1 MNMNPTSLSTHTTRI
16 VELLRYIAA
25 LQPQETHNDHIPL
38 KDRLLDAGQAQRL
51 PGVTFPAQNDA
62 ADAWVRVARMQPT
75 TPPAVPSELLSWVVV
90 EDNPNKAPIEPKLRK
105 RIDNPNR
112 VAVKPVKTK
121 SKSKKSEASA
131 EQVADESL
139 VENIELDD
147 IGETSEGGAYIFL
160 RNSPDIEQ
168 AYNEW
173 MIEWNAWAHQEALVR
188 ESAQVYQHLYQLFRD
203 LSAEGPSETTEVVC
217 GMGHVL
223 WNIRDQESGKVI
235 PYSYPLILQRCE
247 VRLAEDED
255 FALELWPVGQA
266 PVLHLGRLGEGNTK
280 EAAETFWA
288 NKLPGKNDDPLSPFN
303 PQSFAP
309 IVSGLVAR
317 LDASGS
323 YNTVGDQLPEPTER
337 LSAFPWFTFFQKKRS
352 HNNLLADLK
361 RLEQA
366 VTNAVALPEI
376 LINLVDRD
384 SVHRLPDKL
393 PVFRGVESFT
403 VRQNDDEA
411 RDLYFPL
418 PYNEEQIQVVQRL
431 EVSAGVVVQ
440 GPPGTGKSHTI
451 ANIVSHSLANGQRVL
466 VTSHSAAAL
475 AAVREKIPDSIRDL
489 SVALLTSETESLAD
503 FEKSVREIAD
513 RLATFNVNVSQRTID
528 DLMHA
533 VNGLYK
539 QLEALDIK
547 IVEHMGVHHTT
558 HTLQGQTV
566 TLMDLAR
573 FYAQNPE
580 APSWM
585 GRVPEAQARS
595 TEVGD
600 NGLVFPSLP
609 NDLDE
614 KLIQSIRQARLDA
627 GIMFSSLFE
636 PISDPNTW
644 PRDKEI
650 RSAISAQQR
659 LDKLQKQLKDGLA
672 KAQSKALD
680 PDAIWALTNDVGSLS
695 SALAELQTHQAA
707 ADALD
712 VRVRRQARADE
723 PLLLE
728 GEHSN
733 ANGVSAEFCHNIISL
748 RNQLRQQLAVLYVPN
763 DAVQNSEFKQAV
775 ERGATTGAPVGG
787 FFQRMKA
794 DKSIKSWLDDVK
806 VDGQRPTTAQA
817 WQKVLDYIVLLDRAK
832 DIPSSWGRYAD
843 AFGWDRD
850 YDEKGVEQ
858 SKALVISSPNTQDLF
873 KQIDHIAKT
882 AEFYLMRSHWRRSI
896 APAIEG
902 ALAKIFV
909 DPISTD
915 VTANAKSKWAR
926 ASDNNAFHLRAK
938 PGREDEKIEP
948 MRITSPWA
956 DWDQKSE
963 MEREA
968 VLAVAERSL
977 NMWQSIDQEQR
988 FVDMFKDNI
997 QQLLDKSKPYA
1008 HLPVLEPLPI
1018 PPKTRQTV
1026 AAPAS
1031 NFMDQV
1037 QQFLEHDMW
1046 NSKDHDFG
1054 RRSRSMDT
1062 DPTDAR
1068 VSQWRGLLSKAERL
1082 YGIVTLAAKPAEYAL
1097 TKLAQAGFG
1106 DWVHALLKNPLENL
1120 PNPKRTAAALPDD
1133 PLLPENWRELVQQAQ
1148 IHAFLSTLS
1157 EQQTLMGHFNTRRQL
1172 VQSLSTSLSE
1182 LAAEKSWAKL
1192 ALGVTPQQRQAL
1204 GAYLSAVRSV
1214 GSGTGKRSAR
1224 HQQDARF
1231 AMAEAFS
1238 AVPCWIMPTSKVSEV
1253 MPSELELFDLVIVDE
1268 ASQSDLAALPA
1279 LIRGKKILIV
1289 GDDKQVSPSNFVQED
1304 LILQQRRTLLAN
1316 QPFAPLMAPDRS
1328 IYDLFSGVL
1337 PNSSIM
1343 LREHFR
1349 CVAPIIS
1356 WSNKNYYHN
1365 KMVPLRIPSGAERLD
1380 PPLIDVFVEDGKMED
1395 DVNEAEAIV
1404 IAREIQHIVNDPAM
1418 KNKTI
1423 GVVTLPSKDSQS
1435 NKIRDAIDQAIS
1447 QGAYINHKILV
1458 GPPARFQ
1465 GSERDIMFVAMT
1477 WDGSSSGASDRPE
1490 FHQRFNVA
1498 MSRARD
1504 RMVLVRSIPDTAL
1517 RSGTLLSK
1525 VVHHF
1530 HDDHSVQSVGGKD
1543 QCKTELER
1551 DIFQALSD
1559 QGYYVQAHIGPKH
1572 AQIDLVVED
1581 KWGRRLAIECDGDIP
1596 ASRLNGNSWH
1606 ESWQSAVT
1614 NQRILERAGWT
1625 FLRVTAASWY
1635 LQPQQT
1641 LEKIVARLNE
1651 LGVTPYQEG
1660 EQRDTPLV
1668 ERKVVRAVV
1677 EPEPVV
1683 EPVKVSR
1690 FARVARV
1697 ELGKQQS
1704 Q

>member
-1 MNMNPTSLSTHTTRI
+1 MNMTQTPLATHTTRI

-25 LQPQETHNDHIPL
+25 LQPQETHHDHIPN
-38 KDRLLDAGQAQRL
+38 KDRLLDAGQASRL
-51 PGVTFPAQNDA
+51 PGVTFPAATDA
-62 ADAWVRVARMQPT
+62 GDAWVRVARVQPST
-75 TPPAVPSELLSWVVV
+75 APAVPEELLAWVVV
-90 EDNPNKAPIEPKLRK
+90 EDNPNKAPVEPKLRK

-112 VAVKPVKTK
+112 PAVKTK
-121 SKSKKSEASA
+121 TSKAKKG
-131 EQVADESL
+131 EQA
-139 VENIELDD
+139 VETLDTDD
-147 IGETSEGGAYIFL
+147 IEHNEDGAESGGAYIFL
-160 RNSPDIEQ
+160 RNSPEIEH
-168 AYNEW
+168 AYNSW
-173 MIEWNAWAHQEALVR
+173 MNIWSAWAQQETLVR

-203 LSAEGPSETTEVVC
+203 LSAEGPAETTEVVC

-223 WNIRDQESGKVI
+223 WNIRDTDSGKVI

-280 EAAETFWA
+280 EAADAFW
-288 NKLPGKNDDPLSPFN
+288 NSKLPGKNDEPFSPFN
-303 PQSFAP
+303 PQSFASV
-309 IVSGLVAR
+309 VSGLVAR

-323 YNTVGDQLPEPTER
+323 YQMVGDHLPEPSER
-337 LSAFPWFTFFQKKRS
+337 LTAFPWFTFFQKKRS
-352 HNNLLADLK
+352 HNNLLTDLK
-361 RLEQA
+361 RLEHA

-393 PVFRGVESFT
+393 PIFRGVESFT
-403 VRQNDDEA
+403 VRQKEDTA
-411 RDLYFPL
+411 QDLYFPL

-451 ANIVSHSLANGQRVL
+451 ANIVSHYLANGQRVL

-528 DLMHA
+528 DLMYA

-539 QLEALDIK
+539 QLEALDIE

-558 HTLQGQTV
+558 HLLQGQTV

-573 FYAQNPE
+573 FYAQHPE

-585 GRVPEAQARS
+585 GRVPEALPRS
-595 TEVGD
+595 EETSDHGLIFHSVPVEV
-600 NGLVFPSLP
+600 
-609 NDLDE
+609 DE
-614 KLIQSIRQARLDA
+614 KLIQSVRQARLDA
-627 GIMFSSLFE
+627 GIMFPSLFE
-636 PISDPNTW
+636 PISDPSTW

-659 LDKLQKQLKDGLA
+659 LDKLQKQLKDGLS
-672 KAQSKALD
+672 KAQSKAMD
-680 PDAIWALTNDVGSLS
+680 VDAIWSLQNDV
-695 SALAELQTHQAA
+695 SALGSALNELQVHQAA

-712 VRVRRQARADE
+712 VQVRRRASADE
-723 PLLLE
+723 PILTDT
-728 GEHSN
+728 SDAN
-733 ANGVSAEFCHNIISL
+733 ANGASAEFCNTIIGL

-763 DAVQNSEFKQAV
+763 EAVQNSEFRQAV
-775 ERGATTGAPVGG
+775 ERGASNGAPVGG

-794 DKSIKSWLDDVK
+794 DKSVKTWVDDVK
-806 VDGQRPTTAQA
+806 VDGQRPTTTHA
-817 WQKVLDYIVLLDRAK
+817 WQKVLEYLQLLDRAQE
-832 DIPSSWGRYAD
+832 IPLSWGRYAQ
-843 AFGWDRD
+843 AFGWTRGD
-850 YDEKGVEQ
+850 DEDGVDQ
-858 SKALVISSPNTQDLF
+858 NKSLVISSPNTQDLF
-873 KQIDHIAKT
+873 KQVDHIAKL
-882 AEFYLMRSHWRRSI
+882 AEFQLTRSHWRKNI
-896 APAIEG
+896 APAIEN

-915 VTANAKSKWAR
+915 VASNTKSKWAR
-926 ASDNNAFHLRAK
+926 AATDHNAFHLRAK
-938 PGREDEKIEP
+938 PGRDEEKTEP

-956 DWDQKSE
+956 DWDQKTE

-977 NMWQSIDQEQR
+977 NLWQTIDQEQR
-988 FVDMFKDNI
+988 FVEMFKENI
-997 QQLLDKSKPYA
+997 QQLLEKSKPHA
-1008 HLPVLEPLPI
+1008 HLPILPPLPI

-1026 AAPAS
+1026 VAPS
-1031 NFMDQV
+1031 TTFMDKV

-1046 NSKDHDFG
+1046 VGKESEFS
-1054 RRSRSMDT
+1054 RRSTRSMDS
-1062 DPTDAR
+1062 DPSDGR
-1068 VSQWRGLLSKAERL
+1068 VLQWRGLLSNAERL
-1082 YGIVTLAAKPAEYAL
+1082 YGIITLAAKPAEHAL
-1097 TKLAQAGFG
+1097 SILAKSGFG
-1106 DWVHALLKNPLENL
+1106 DWVHALLKSPLDNL
-1120 PNPKRTAAALPDD
+1120 PNPKRTAAVLPDD
-1133 PLLPENWRELVQQAQ
+1133 PLLPDNWKELVQQAQ
-1148 IHAFLSTLS
+1148 IHAFLMTLS

-1172 VQSLSTSLSE
+1172 VQSLSASLSE

-1204 GAYLSAVRSV
+1204 GAYLSAVRAV

-1380 PPLIDVFVEDGKMED
+1380 PPLIDIFVEDGKMED

-1404 IAREIQHIVNDPAM
+1404 IAREIKKIANDPTM

-1423 GVVTLPSKDSQS
+1423 GVVTLPSKDAQS
-1435 NKIRDAIDQAIS
+1435 NKIRDAIDQAIT

-1465 GSERDIMFVAMT
+1465 GSERDVMFVAMT
-1477 WDGSSSGASDRPE
+1477 WDGSSGGASDRPE

-1530 HDDHSVQSVGGKD
+1530 HDDHSVQSAGGKD

-1596 ASRLNGNSWH
+1596 ATRLSGDSWH
-1606 ESWQSAVT
+1606 ENWQSAVT

-1641 LEKIVARLNE
+1641 LEKIISRLNE
-1651 LGVTPYQEG
+1651 LGVTPYEEG

-1683 EPVKVSR
+1683 EPVKISR

-1697 ELGKQQS
+1697 DIPS
-1704 Q
+1704 NT

>member
-1 MNMNPTSLSTHTTRI
+1 MNQTILATHTTRI

-25 LQPQETHNDHIPL
+25 LQPQETHNDHIPA

-51 PGVTFPAQNDA
+51 PGVTFPAQQDA
-62 ADAWVRVARMQPT
+62 GDAWVRVARVQPT
-75 TPPAVPSELLSWVVV
+75 TPPAVPEELLAWVVV
-90 EDNPNKAPIEPKLRK
+90 EDNPNKAPIDPKLRK

-112 VAVKPVKTK
+112 PVVKA
-121 SKSKKSEASA
+121 KKAKKGDTA
-131 EQVADESL
+131 
-139 VENIELDD
+139 IEPEIVDDVDD
-147 IGETSEGGAYIFL
+147 ISDVGGAYIFL
-160 RNSPDIEQ
+160 RNSPDVEH
-168 AYNEW
+168 AYNQW
-173 MIEWNAWAHQEALVR
+173 MIVWNTWAQQEALVR
-188 ESAQVYQHLYQLFRD
+188 EAAQVYQHLYQLFRD

-223 WNIRDQESGKVI
+223 WNIRDQESGKVV

-255 FALELWPVGQA
+255 FALELWPVGQS
-266 PVLHLGRLGEGNTK
+266 PVLQLGRLGEGNTK
-280 EAAETFWA
+280 EAAEAFW
-288 NKLPGKNDDPLSPFN
+288 NSKLPGKNDEPFSPFN
-303 PQSFAP
+303 PQSFAS
-309 IVSGLVAR
+309 VVTGLVAR

-323 YNTVGDQLPEPTER
+323 YQDVGSQLPEANER
-337 LSAFPWFTFFQKKRS
+337 LAVFPWFTFFQKKRS

-366 VTNAVALPEI
+366 VTHAVALPEI

-403 VRQNDDEA
+403 VRQNEDTA
-411 RDLYFPL
+411 QDLYFPL

-451 ANIVSHSLANGQRVL
+451 ANIVSHYLANGQRVL

-539 QLEALDIK
+539 QLEALDIQ

-573 FYAQNPE
+573 FYAQHPE

-585 GRVPEAQARS
+585 GRVPEAVARS
-595 TEVGD
+595 TQSAD
-600 NGLVFPSLP
+600 HGLVFPSLP
-609 NDLDE
+609 SEVDE
-614 KLIQSIRQARLDA
+614 KLIQSVRQARLDA
-627 GIMFSSLFE
+627 GIMFPSLFE
-636 PISDPNTW
+636 PISDPSMW

-659 LDKLQKQLKDGLA
+659 LDKLQKQLKDGLS
-672 KAQSKALD
+672 KSQSKPMD
-680 PDAIWALTNDVGSLS
+680 IDAVWALTNDVGSLS
-695 SALAELQTHQAA
+695 AALAELQSHQAA

-712 VRVRRQARADE
+712 VQIRRQAAPDE
-723 PLLLE
+723 PILVE
-728 GEHSN
+728 DGDSN
-733 ANGVSAEFCHNIISL
+733 SNGASAEFCNNIIAL

-763 DAVQNSEFKQAV
+763 DAVQNTEFRQAV
-775 ERGATTGAPVGG
+775 ERGANNGAPVGG

-794 DKSIKSWLDDVK
+794 DKSVKAWVDEVK
-806 VDGQRPTTAQA
+806 VDGQRPSTTHA
-817 WQKVLDYIVLLDRAK
+817 WQKVLDYLLLLDRAK
-832 DIPSSWGRYAD
+832 EIPSSWGRYAQ
-843 AFGWDRD
+843 AFGWARGHDN
-850 YDEKGVEQ
+850 EGVDQ
-858 SKALVISSPNTQDLF
+858 NKSLVISSPNTQDLF
-873 KQIDHIAKT
+873 KQVDHIAKS
-882 AEFYLMRSHWRRSI
+882 AEFQITRSHWRRSI
-896 APAIEG
+896 APAIERS
-902 ALAKIFV
+902 LAQIFV

-915 VTANAKSKWAR
+915 VSSSTKSKWAR
-926 ASDNNAFHLRAK
+926 AANDQNAFHLRAK

-977 NMWQSIDQEQR
+977 NLWQSIDQEQR
-988 FVDMFKDNI
+988 FVEMFKDNI
-997 QQLLDKSKPYA
+997 QQLLEKSKPHA
-1008 HLPVLEPLPI
+1008 HLPALPPLPI

-1026 AAPAS
+1026 GAPVS
-1031 NFMDQV
+1031 TFMDKV

-1046 NSKDHDFG
+1046 TAKETEFG
-1054 RRSRSMDT
+1054 RRAHRSMDS
-1062 DPTDAR
+1062 DPSDGR
-1068 VSQWRGLLSKAERL
+1068 VLQWRGLLTNAERL
-1082 YGIVTLAAKPAEYAL
+1082 YGIVTLAAQPAEHAL
-1097 TKLAQAGFG
+1097 TVLAKAGFG
-1106 DWVHALLKNPLENL
+1106 DWVHALLKNPLDNL
-1120 PNPKRTAAALPDD
+1120 PNPKRTSAALPDD
-1133 PLLPENWRELVQQAQ
+1133 PLLPDNWKELVQQAQ

-1172 VQSLSTSLSE
+1172 VQSLSASLSE
-1182 LAAEKSWAKL
+1182 LAAEKSWARL

-1404 IAREIQHIVNDPAM
+1404 IAREIQKIANDPTM

-1435 NKIRDAIDQAIS
+1435 NKIRDAIDQAIT

-1530 HDDHSVQSVGGKD
+1530 HDDHSVQSAGGKD

-1596 ASRLNGNSWH
+1596 ATRLSGDSWH
-1606 ESWQSAVT
+1606 ENWQSAVT

-1641 LEKIVARLNE
+1641 LDKIVSRLNE
-1651 LGVTPYQEG
+1651 LGVTPYEEG

-1697 ELGKQQS
+1697 DAANS
-1704 Q
+1704 

>member
-1 MNMNPTSLSTHTTRI
+1 MKQTTLSTHTTRI
-16 VELLRYIAA
+16 IELLRYIAA
-25 LQPQETHNDHIPL
+25 LQPQESHHDSIPQ
-38 KDRLLDAGQAQRL
+38 KDRLLDAGQAARL
-51 PGVTFPAQNDA
+51 PGISFPVQHDDA
-62 ADAWVRVARMQPT
+62 EAWVRVARVQPSS
-75 TPPAVPSELLSWVVV
+75 PPSVPEELLMWVVV
-90 EDNPNKAPIEPKLRK
+90 EDNPVKPPVEPKLRK
-105 RIDNPNR
+105 RIDNPSR
-112 VAVKPVKTK
+112 PVKAKTTK
-121 SKSKKSEASA
+121 SKKAEGLKADLEPNSEDEGDLA
-131 EQVADESL
+131 EQDA
-139 VENIELDD
+139 
-147 IGETSEGGAYIFL
+147 GGAYIFL
-160 RNSPDIEQ
+160 RNNPEIEQ
-168 AYNEW
+168 AYATW
-173 MIEWNAWAHQEALVR
+173 METWNAWAEKERLVR
-188 ESAQVYQHLYQLFRD
+188 EAAQVYQHLYQLFRD
-203 LSAEGPSETTEVVC
+203 VSAEGPSEVTEVVC

-223 WNIRDQESGKVI
+223 WNIRDPESGKVV

-247 VRLAEDED
+247 VRLAENED
-255 FALELWPVGQA
+255 YALELWPVGQH
-266 PVLHLGRLGEGNTK
+266 PTLHLGRLGDGATK
-280 EAAETFWA
+280 EAAEQFWKA
-288 NKLPGKNDDPLSPFN
+288 KSPGKDDEPFSPFL
-303 PQSFAP
+303 PQSFSPMVA
-309 IVSGLVAR
+309 GLVAR

-323 YNTVGDQLPEPTER
+323 LQQVGEVLPEPTER
-337 LSAFPWFTFFQKKRS
+337 LTAYPWFSFFQKKRS

-361 RLEQA
+361 RLEDA
-366 VTNAVALPEI
+366 VSNAVALPEI

-393 PVFRGVESFT
+393 PAFRGVESFT
-403 VRQNDDEA
+403 LHQTTDA
-411 RDLYFPL
+411 AQDLYFPL
-418 PYNEEQIQVVQRL
+418 AYNEEQIQVVQRL

-451 ANIVSHSLANGQRVL
+451 ANIVSHYLANGQRVL

-513 RLATFNVNVSQRTID
+513 RLATFNRNVSQRVID

-539 QLEALDIK
+539 QLETLDLQ

-558 HTLQGQTV
+558 HVLKGETV

-573 FYAQNPE
+573 FYAQHPA

-585 GRVPEAQARS
+585 GRVPDAAPNPQGSEQ
-595 TEVGD
+595 GYI
-600 NGLVFPSLP
+600 FPSVP
-609 NDLDE
+609 EQIDE

-627 GIMFSSLFE
+627 GAMFPALFE
-636 PISDPNTW
+636 PISDPSTW
-644 PRDKEI
+644 PQDKEV

-659 LDKLQKQLKDGLA
+659 LNKLQKQLNDGLNKA
-672 KAQSKALD
+672 KSSPLD
-680 PDAIWALTNDVGSLS
+680 DTAVWALTGDVDTLTE
-695 SALAELQTHQAA
+695 AIAELQRSQAQA
-707 ADALD
+707 EALEGL
-712 VRVRRQARADE
+712 VRRPARADE
-723 PLLLE
+723 AILGDESTGAQAP
-728 GEHSN
+728 
-733 ANGVSAEFCHNIISL
+733 ADFCRNIISL
-748 RNQLRQQLAVLYVPN
+748 RNQLRNELGVFQIPAEAVRH
-763 DAVQNSEFKQAV
+763 DEFRQAV
-775 ERGATTGAPVGG
+775 ERGAATGAPVGG
-787 FFQRMKA
+787 FFQRMTA
-794 DKSIKSWLDDVK
+794 NKSVKGWIDEVK
-806 VDGQRPTTAQA
+806 VDGQRPTTPET
-817 WQKVLDYIVLLDRAK
+817 WKRVEEHLRLLKRAEE
-832 DIPSSWGRYAD
+832 IPSSWGLYAN
-843 AFGWDRD
+843 AFGWTWDSPH
-850 YDEKGVEQ
+850 EGVENNK
-858 SKALVISSPNTQDLF
+858 SLVVSSSNSQDLF
-873 KQIDHIAKT
+873 KHIDHIAKT
-882 AEFYLMRSHWRRSI
+882 AEFQITRSEWRKKI
-896 APAIEG
+896 APAIEN

-909 DPISTD
+909 DPIAHEVSAP
-915 VTANAKSKWAR
+915 VKSKWTRSTSEQAP
-926 ASDNNAFHLRAK
+926 SIHLRAK
-938 PGREDEKIEP
+938 PGRSEEQHEP
-948 MRITSPWA
+948 LRITSPWA
-956 DWDQKSE
+956 QWDQKTE

-968 VLAVAERSL
+968 ALNVAERSL
-977 NMWQSIDQEQR
+977 NLWQSIDEEQR
-988 FVDMFKDNI
+988 YLTMFKDNI
-997 QQLLDKSKPYA
+997 QQLLTKSKVHA
-1008 HLPVLEPLPI
+1008 VLPDLPPLPI

-1026 AAPAS
+1026 AAPVTT
-1031 NFMDQV
+1031 FMDKV
-1037 QQFLEHDMW
+1037 RQFLEVDMW
-1046 NSKDHDFG
+1046 AAKETDFG
-1054 RRSRSMDT
+1054 RRSSSRSIDSDPGDT
-1062 DPTDAR
+1062 R
-1068 VSQWRGLLSKAERL
+1068 VSQWRSLLISAERM
-1082 YGIVTLAAKPAEYAL
+1082 YGVISLAAKPAEHAL
-1097 TKLAQAGFG
+1097 HVLAQAGFG
-1106 DWVHALLKNPLENL
+1106 DWVHALIKNPLDNL
-1120 PNPKRTAAALPDD
+1120 PNPKRVAAALPDD
-1133 PLLPENWRELVQQAQ
+1133 PLLPENWKDLVQQAQ
-1148 IHAFLSTLS
+1148 IQAFLSTLN
-1157 EQQTLMGHFNTRRQL
+1157 EQQTLMAYFNTRRTV
-1172 VQSLSTSLSE
+1172 VQSLSTHLSE

-1204 GAYLSAVRSV
+1204 GAYLSAVRAV

-1238 AVPCWIMPTSKVSEV
+1238 AVPCWIMPTAKVSEV

-1395 DVNEAEAIV
+1395 DVNEAEATV
-1404 IAREIQHIVNDPAM
+1404 IAREIQQIVADPQMAH
-1418 KNKTI
+1418 KSI
-1423 GVVTLPSKDSQS
+1423 GVVTLPSKDAQS

-1447 QGAYINHKILV
+1447 QAAYINHKILV

-1477 WDGSSSGASDRPE
+1477 WDGNSGGASDRPE

-1504 RMVLVRSIPDTAL
+1504 RMILVRSIPDAAL

-1530 HDDHSVQSVGGKD
+1530 HDEHSAQNRSGLEY
-1543 QCKTELER
+1543 CKSDLER
-1551 DIFQALSD
+1551 DIFQALND

-1596 ASRLNGNSWH
+1596 ANRLMGGAWH

-1625 FLRVTAASWY
+1625 FLRVTAAAWY
-1635 LQPQQT
+1635 LEPQQT
-1641 LEKIVARLNE
+1641 LHKILTRLEE
-1651 LGVTPYQEG
+1651 LGVTPYQES
-1660 EQRDTPLV
+1660 EQRDVLLV
-1668 ERKVVRAVV
+1668 ERKTVRAVV
-1677 EPEPVV
+1677 EPEPIV
-1683 EPVKVSR
+1683 EPVKISR
-1690 FARVARV
+1690 FARTVRLDAAS
-1697 ELGKQQS
+1697 G
-1704 Q
+1704 

>member
-1 MNMNPTSLSTHTTRI
+1 MNMTQTPLSIHTTRI

-25 LQPQETHNDHIPL
+25 LQPQETHHDHIPA

-51 PGVTFPAQNDA
+51 PGVTFPAQHDA
-62 ADAWVRVARMQPT
+62 GDAWVRVARMQPT
-75 TPPAVPSELLSWVVV
+75 TPPAVPEELLSWVVV

-112 VAVKPVKTK
+112 PVVKTK
-121 SKSKKSEASA
+121 KAKKGESA
-131 EQVADESL
+131 
-139 VENIELDD
+139 IEPEIVDDGDADD
-147 IGETSEGGAYIFL
+147 INDVGGAYIFL
-160 RNSPDIEQ
+160 RNSPEIEH
-168 AYNEW
+168 AYNQW
-173 MIEWNAWAHQEALVR
+173 MSGWNAWAQQESLVR
-188 ESAQVYQHLYQLFRD
+188 EAAQVYQHLYQLFRD

-223 WNIRDQESGKVI
+223 WNIRDQETGKVV

-266 PVLHLGRLGEGNTK
+266 PVLQLGRLGEGNTK
-280 EAAETFWA
+280 EAAETFWSS
-288 NKLPGKNDDPLSPFN
+288 KLPGKNDEPFSPFN
-303 PQSFAP
+303 PQSFAS
-309 IVSGLVAR
+309 VVTGLVAR

-323 YNTVGDQLPEPTER
+323 YQDVGNQLPEPNER
-337 LSAFPWFTFFQKKRS
+337 LAVFPWFTFFQKKRS

-361 RLEQA
+361 RLEQS
-366 VTNAVALPEI
+366 VTQAVALPEI

-403 VRQNDDEA
+403 VRQNEDTA
-411 RDLYFPL
+411 QDLYFPL

-451 ANIVSHSLANGQRVL
+451 ANIVSHYLANGQRVL

-539 QLEALDIK
+539 QLEALDIQ

-573 FYAQNPE
+573 FYAQHPE

-585 GRVPEAQARS
+585 GRVPEALPRS
-595 TEVGD
+595 DETAD
-600 NGLVFPSLP
+600 HGLVFPSLP
-609 NDLDE
+609 SEVDE
-614 KLIQSIRQARLDA
+614 KLIQSVRQARLDA
-627 GIMFSSLFE
+627 GIMFPSLFE
-636 PISDPNTW
+636 PISDPSTW

-659 LDKLQKQLKDGLA
+659 LDKLQKQLKEGLS
-672 KAQSKALD
+672 KSQSKPMD
-680 PDAIWALTNDVGSLS
+680 IDAVWALTNEVGSLS
-695 SALAELQTHQAA
+695 AALAELQSHQAA

-712 VRVRRQARADE
+712 VQIRRQAAPDE
-723 PLLLE
+723 PILIE
-728 GEHSN
+728 GGDTN
-733 ANGVSAEFCHNIISL
+733 TNGASAEFCNNIIAL

-763 DAVQNSEFKQAV
+763 DALQNSEFRQAV
-775 ERGATTGAPVGG
+775 ERGANNGAPVGG

-794 DKSIKSWLDDVK
+794 DKSVKTWVDEVK
-806 VDGQRPTTAQA
+806 VDGQRPTTTHA
-817 WQKVLDYIVLLDRAK
+817 WQKVLDYLLLLDRAK
-832 DIPSSWGRYAD
+832 EIPSSWGRYAQ
-843 AFGWDRD
+843 AFGWTRGHDD
-850 YDEKGVEQ
+850 DGVDQ
-858 SKALVISSPNTQDLF
+858 NKSLVISSPNTQDLF
-873 KQIDHIAKT
+873 KQVDHIAKM
-882 AEFYLMRSHWRRSI
+882 AEFQITRSHWRRSI
-896 APAIEG
+896 APAIERS
-902 ALAKIFV
+902 LAQIFV

-915 VTANAKSKWAR
+915 VASTTKSKWAR
-926 ASDNNAFHLRAK
+926 AATDQNAFHLRAK

-977 NMWQSIDQEQR
+977 NLWQSIDQEQR
-988 FVDMFKDNI
+988 FVEMFKENI
-997 QQLLDKSKPYA
+997 QQLLEKSKPHA
-1008 HLPVLEPLPI
+1008 HLPILPPLPI

-1026 AAPAS
+1026 VAPVS
-1031 NFMDQV
+1031 TFMDKV

-1046 NSKDHDFG
+1046 TAKESEFG
-1054 RRSRSMDT
+1054 RRAHRSMDS
-1062 DPTDAR
+1062 DPSDGR
-1068 VSQWRGLLSKAERL
+1068 VLQWRGMLTHAERL
-1082 YGIVTLAAKPAEYAL
+1082 YGIVALAAQPAEHAL
-1097 TKLAQAGFG
+1097 TVLAKAGFG
-1106 DWVHALLKNPLENL
+1106 DWVHALLKNPLGNL
-1120 PNPKRTAAALPDD
+1120 PNPKRTSAALPDD
-1133 PLLPENWRELVQQAQ
+1133 PLLPDNWKELVQQAQ

-1172 VQSLSTSLSE
+1172 VQSLSASLSE
-1182 LAAEKSWAKL
+1182 LAAEKSWARL

-1380 PPLIDVFVEDGKMED
+1380 PPLIDIFVEDGKMED
-1395 DVNEAEAIV
+1395 DINESEAIV
-1404 IAREIQHIVNDPAM
+1404 IAREIQKIANDPTM

-1477 WDGSSSGASDRPE
+1477 WDGSSGGASDRPE

-1530 HDDHSVQSVGGKD
+1530 HDDHSVQSTGGKD

-1596 ASRLNGNSWH
+1596 ATRLNGDSWH
-1606 ESWQSAVT
+1606 ENWQSAVT

-1641 LEKIVARLNE
+1641 LEKILTRLNE
-1651 LGVTPYQEG
+1651 LGVTPYEEG

-1697 ELGKQQS
+1697 DVVS
-1704 Q
+1704 

>member
-1 MNMNPTSLSTHTTRI
+1 MNMTKSTLSTHTTRI

-25 LQPQETHNDHIPL
+25 LQPQETHNDHIPH
-38 KDRLLDAGQAQRL
+38 KDRLLDAGQAHRL
-51 PGVTFPAQNDA
+51 PGVTFPVQNDSS
-62 ADAWVRVARMQPT
+62 DAWVRVARMQPT
-75 TPPAVPSELLSWVVV
+75 VPPSVPDELLAWVVV
-90 EDNPNKAPIEPKLRK
+90 EDNPNKAPVEPKLRK

-112 VAVKPVKTK
+112 PAVKTKTK
-121 SKSKKSEASA
+121 SKKIEQPSEAQLGEDEA
-131 EQVADESL
+131 VEEADAS
-139 VENIELDD
+139 EN
-147 IGETSEGGAYIFL
+147 GGAYIFL

-173 MIEWNAWAHQEALVR
+173 MVQWNAWAQQENLVR
-188 ESAQVYQHLYQLFRD
+188 EAAQVYQHLYQLFRD

-223 WNIRDQESGKVI
+223 WNIRDQDSGKVI

-266 PVLHLGRLGEGNTK
+266 PVLQLGRLGEGNTK
-280 EAAETFWA
+280 EAAESFWA
-288 NKLPGKNDDPLSPFN
+288 SKLPGKNDEPLSPFN

-323 YNTVGDQLPEPTER
+323 YNNVGDQLPEPTER

-403 VRQNDDEA
+403 VRQNDETA
-411 RDLYFPL
+411 HDLYFPL

-451 ANIVSHSLANGQRVL
+451 ANIVSHSLAHGQRVL

-539 QLEALDIK
+539 QLEALDIQ

-558 HTLQGQTV
+558 HILQGQTV
-566 TLMDLAR
+566 TLMDLVR
-573 FYAQNPE
+573 FYAQYAE
-580 APSWM
+580 APNWM
-585 GRVPEAQARS
+585 GRVPEAQRRNSEAN
-595 TEVGD
+595 D
-600 NGLVFPSLP
+600 QGLVFPSLP
-609 NDLDE
+609 SDLDE

-627 GIMFSSLFE
+627 GIMFPSLFE
-636 PISDPNTW
+636 PISDPSMW

-659 LDKLQKQLKDGLA
+659 LDKLQKQLNEGLN
-672 KAQSKALD
+672 KAQSKPMD

-695 SALAELQTHQAA
+695 AALAELQTNQAA

-712 VRVRRQARADE
+712 VQVRRQAKSDE
-723 PLLLE
+723 PILE
-728 GEHSN
+728 ERGDVNSTG
-733 ANGVSAEFCHNIISL
+733 ASAEFCNNIIAL

-763 DAVQNSEFKQAV
+763 DAVQNAEFFQAV
-775 ERGATTGAPVGG
+775 ERGASNGAPVGG

-794 DKSIKSWLDDVK
+794 DKAIKTWLDDVK
-806 VDGQRPTTAQA
+806 VDGQRPTTTQA
-817 WQKVLDYIVLLDRAK
+817 WQKVLDYLLLLKRAQE
-832 DIPSSWGRYAD
+832 IPSSWGRYAT
-843 AFGWDRD
+843 AFGWAGGDD
-850 YDEKGVEQ
+850 SVEQ
-858 SKALVISSPNTQDLF
+858 NKSLVLSAPNTQDLF
-873 KQIDHIAKT
+873 KQIDHTAKM
-882 AEFYLMRSHWRRSI
+882 AEFQLTRSHWRKNI
-896 APAIEG
+896 APAIEN

-915 VTANAKSKWAR
+915 VSSSTKSKWAR
-926 ASDNNAFHLRAK
+926 AATDHNAFHLRAK
-938 PGREDEKIEP
+938 PGRDEDKTEP

-956 DWDQKSE
+956 DWDQKTE

-968 VLAVAERSL
+968 VLAVVERSL
-977 NMWQSIDQEQR
+977 NLWQSIDQEQR
-988 FVDMFKDNI
+988 FVEMFKENI
-997 QQLLDKSKPYA
+997 QQLLDKSKPHA
-1008 HLPVLEPLPI
+1008 HLPFLPPLPI

-1026 AAPAS
+1026 AAPVS
-1031 NFMDQV
+1031 SFMDKV

-1046 NSKDHDFG
+1046 TAKESEFG
-1054 RRSRSMDT
+1054 RRARSMDS
-1062 DPTDAR
+1062 DPSDGR
-1068 VSQWRGLLSKAERL
+1068 VSQWRGLLSNAERL

-1097 TKLAQAGFG
+1097 TTLAQAGFG
-1106 DWVHALLKNPLENL
+1106 DWVHALLKNPLDNL

-1133 PLLPENWRELVQQAQ
+1133 PLLPENWKELVQQAQ

-1172 VQSLSTSLSE
+1172 VQSLSSSLSE

-1204 GAYLSAVRSV
+1204 GAYLSAVRAV

-1231 AMAEAFS
+1231 AMSEAFS
-1238 AVPCWIMPTSKVSEV
+1238 AVPCWIMPTLKVSEV

-1268 ASQSDLAALPA
+1268 ASQSDLSALPA

-1380 PPLIDVFVEDGKMED
+1380 PPLIDIFVEDGKMED

-1404 IAREIQHIVNDPAM
+1404 IAREIQKIANDPAM
-1418 KNKTI
+1418 KDKTI
-1423 GVVTLPSKDSQS
+1423 GVVTLPSKDAQS
-1435 NKIRDAIDQAIS
+1435 NKIRDAIDQAIT

-1477 WDGSSSGASDRPE
+1477 WDGSSGGASDRPE

-1530 HDDHSVQSVGGKD
+1530 HDDHSVQTVGGKE

-1596 ASRLNGNSWH
+1596 ATRLSGDSWH
-1606 ESWQSAVT
+1606 ENWQSAVT

-1641 LEKIVARLNE
+1641 LAKIVARLNE
-1651 LGVTPYQEG
+1651 LGVTPYEEG

-1683 EPVKVSR
+1683 EPAKVSR
-1690 FARVARV
+1690 FARVVRV
-1697 ELGKQQS
+1697 DIPS
-1704 Q
+1704 NT

>member
-1 MNMNPTSLSTHTTRI
+1 MNQTILANHTTRI

-25 LQPQETHNDHIPL
+25 LQPQETHHDHIPL

-51 PGVTFPAQNDA
+51 PGVTFPVQNDPGE
-62 ADAWVRVARMQPT
+62 AWVRVARMQPT
-75 TPPAVPSELLSWVVV
+75 TPPAVPEELLAWVVV
-90 EDNPNKAPIEPKLRK
+90 EDNPNKAPVEPKLRK

-112 VAVKPVKTK
+112 SVVKTTAK
-121 SKSKKSEASA
+121 PKAKKKVDASVDA
-131 EQVADESL
+131 SVLNGEDKDIDE
-139 VENIELDD
+139 VGFDENGVNDNA
-147 IGETSEGGAYIFL
+147 GAYTFL
-160 RNSPDIEQ
+160 RNSPEIEHS
-168 AYNEW
+168 YNTW
-173 MIEWNAWAHQEALVR
+173 MMQWNTWAQHETLVR
-188 ESAQVYQHLYQLFRD
+188 EAAQVYQHLYQLFRD

-223 WNIRDQESGKVI
+223 WNIRDQETGKVI

-266 PVLHLGRLGEGNTK
+266 PVLQLGRLGEGNTK
-280 EAAETFWA
+280 EAAEAFWA
-288 NKLPGKNDDPLSPFN
+288 SKMPGKNDEPLSPFR

-323 YNTVGDQLPEPTER
+323 YNNVGDHLPEPTER

-361 RLEQA
+361 RLEHA

-403 VRQNDDEA
+403 VRQNDDA
-411 RDLYFPL
+411 AQDLYFPL

-451 ANIVSHSLANGQRVL
+451 ANIVSHYLANGQRVL

-539 QLEALDIK
+539 QLEALDIQ

-558 HTLQGQTV
+558 HNLQGQTV
-566 TLMDLAR
+566 TLMDLVR
-573 FYAQNPE
+573 FYAQHPE

-585 GRVPEAQARS
+585 GRVPQAQRRS
-595 TEVGD
+595 SDSTD

-609 NDLDE
+609 SNLNE
-614 KLIQSIRQARLDA
+614 TLIQSIRQARLDA
-627 GIMFSSLFE
+627 GIMFPSLFE
-636 PISDPNTW
+636 PISDPSTW

-659 LDKLQKQLKDGLA
+659 LDKLQKQLKDGLN
-672 KAQSKALD
+672 KAQSRAMD
-680 PDAIWALTNDVGSLS
+680 PDAVWALTNEVGALGPALS
-695 SALAELQTHQAA
+695 ELQNHQAA

-712 VRVRRQARADE
+712 VQVRSKAHPDE
-723 PLLLE
+723 PILLE
-728 GEHSN
+728 GDDATN
-733 ANGVSAEFCHNIISL
+733 NGASAEFCNTIISL

-763 DAVQNSEFKQAV
+763 DAVQNAEFFQAV
-775 ERGATTGAPVGG
+775 ERGANNGAPVGG

-794 DKSIKSWLDDVK
+794 DKSLKTWLDDVK
-806 VDGQRPTTAQA
+806 VDGQRPSTIHA
-817 WQKVLDYIVLLDRAK
+817 WQKVLDYLILLERAK
-832 DIPSSWGRYAD
+832 EIPSSWGRYAT
-843 AFGWDRD
+843 AFGWARAENQD
-850 YDEKGVEQ
+850 GVDQ
-858 SKALVISSPNTQDLF
+858 NKSLVISSPNTQDLF
-873 KQIDHIAKT
+873 KQIDHIAKM
-882 AEFYLMRSHWRRSI
+882 AEFQLTRSHWRRSI
-896 APAIEG
+896 APAIEQS
-902 ALAKIFV
+902 LAKIFV
-909 DPISTD
+909 DPISTEAS
-915 VTANAKSKWAR
+915 TSTKSKWAR
-926 ASDNNAFHLRAK
+926 ASDHNAFHLRAK
-938 PGREDEKIEP
+938 PGHDEEKVEP

-956 DWDQKSE
+956 NWDQKSE

-977 NMWQSIDQEQR
+977 NLWQSIDQEQR
-988 FVDMFKDNI
+988 FVDMFKENI
-997 QQLLDKSKPYA
+997 QQLLEKSKPHA
-1008 HLPVLEPLPI
+1008 HLPVLPPLPI

-1026 AAPAS
+1026 VAPVS
-1031 NFMDQV
+1031 SFMDKV

-1046 NSKDHDFG
+1046 TAKDSDFG
-1054 RRSRSMDT
+1054 RRLRSMDS
-1062 DPTDAR
+1062 DPSDGR
-1068 VSQWRGLLSKAERL
+1068 VSQWRGLLSNAERL
-1082 YGIVTLAAKPAEYAL
+1082 YGIVTLAAKPAEHAL
-1097 TKLAQAGFG
+1097 TTLAQAGFG
-1106 DWVHALLKNPLENL
+1106 DWVHALLKNPLDNL
-1120 PNPKRTAAALPDD
+1120 PNPKRTSAALPDD
-1133 PLLPENWRELVQQAQ
+1133 PLLPENWKELVQQAQ

-1224 HQQDARF
+1224 HQQDARY

-1380 PPLIDVFVEDGKMED
+1380 PPLIDIFVEDGKMED
-1395 DVNEAEAIV
+1395 DINEAEAIV
-1404 IAREIQHIVNDPAM
+1404 IAREIQKIATDPAM
-1418 KNKTI
+1418 KDKTI
-1423 GVVTLPSKDSQS
+1423 GVVTLPSKDAQS
-1435 NKIRDAIDQAIS
+1435 NKIRDAIDQAIT

-1477 WDGSSSGASDRPE
+1477 WDGNSGGASDRPE

-1530 HDDHSVQSVGGKD
+1530 HDDHSVQSSGGKD

-1581 KWGRRLAIECDGDIP
+1581 KWGRRLAIECDGDIA
-1596 ASRLNGNSWH
+1596 ASRLSGDSWH
-1606 ESWQSAVT
+1606 ENWQSAVT

-1641 LEKIVARLNE
+1641 LAKIVARLNE
-1651 LGVTPYQEG
+1651 LGVTPYEEG

-1683 EPVKVSR
+1683 EPAKVSR
-1690 FARVARV
+1690 FARVVRLDAAN
-1697 ELGKQQS
+1697 G
-1704 Q
+1704 